1 MQEVEPIAPLWPEE
15 ALEEMDKETRQ
26 KYAERFLFY
35 HQEISDGQDRA
46 EAETNLPLRTQIGK
60 KDQEYKESVFALLE
74 KIAQAGKE
82 SRSLKALQIIDNP
95 QLTPQEKLE
104 KLNGL
109 LNQWEEA
116 IRIVGKAKSSK
127 VPLGLA
133 KERLGQ
139 AANPE
144 SKTGLPDFLEETVEA
159 EKHLWSQVK

>member
-1 MQEVEPIAPLWPEE
+1 MQEAEPIAPLWSQES
-15 ALEEMDKETRQ
+15 LIQMDQESREKI
-26 KYAERFLFY
+26 AERFLFY

-60 KDQEYKESVFALLE
+60 KDQEYKESIFALLE

-82 SRSLKALQIIDNP
+82 SRCLKALQIIDNSK
-95 QLTPQEKLE
+95 LSSQEKLE

-116 IRIVGKAKSSK
+116 IRVVGKVKSSK

-133 KERLGQ
+133 KELLGQ

-159 EKHLWSQVK
+159 EKHLWSLVK